1 MPDPRVVTLAT
12 HRAQSLCGYNTDHT
26 SGYSRSLLKYLAE
39 NPICKSKPAYKGYCL
54 DHLPYKIKLQ
64 YEWEQTTHEQR
75 QQYLDLI
82 NSGKS
87 IGAARDIVGI
97 SFEAALEV
105 TNRAIGNYAYLKK
118 EAE

>member
-1 MPDPRVVTLAT
+1 MKPGVVTPEQHT
-12 HRAQSLCGYNTDHT
+12 KQSLCGYNTDHT
-26 SGYSRSLLKYLAE
+26 RGYSRSLLKYLAE
-39 NPICKSKPAYKGYCL
+39 NPICKAKPQYHGYCL
-54 DHLPYKIKLQ
+54 DHLPYKLKLQ
-64 YEWEQTTHEQR
+64 YEWENTTQEQR

-87 IGAARDIVGI
+87 IGEAQEIAGI

-105 TNRAIGNYAYLKK
+105 TNRAIGNYAYLKR

>member
-1 MPDPRVVTLAT
+1 M
-12 HRAQSLCGYNTDHT
+12 LCKYNTDHT
-26 SGYSRSLLKYLAE
+26 HGYSRSLIKYLQQ
-39 NPICKSKPAYKGYCL
+39 NPICKNAPEYHEYCL
-54 DHLPYKIKLQ
+54 KHLPYKLKLQ

-75 QQYLDLI
+75 QNYLDLL

-87 IGAARDIVGI
+87 IGTAREMAGV
-97 SFEAALEV
+97 SFEAALEI